1 MEVANS
7 STRSLIGRVS
17 ATEVDHGHLDA
28 LHKQLP
34 RLLIEGPALRH
45 LGQCLAKDEHV
56 RVLPPDLK
64 LVKLLVTDVVSYVLD
79 DEEDGGPK
87 RCKVNLKSK
96 LLQLNVHSRG
106 AGFQSLH

>member
-1 MEVANS
+1 MEMANS

-28 LHKQLP
+28 LHEQLP

-79 DEEDGGPK
+79 DEEDGGPV
-87 RCKVNLKSK
+87 RCKVVLKSK
-96 LLQLNVHSRG
+96 FTSAKCAFKG
-106 AGFQSLH
+106 SGFPEP